1 MKASHTI
8 DDSGYMMNFSV
19 RLLAVSCAH
28 AVTRSDILKMIPL
41 YLSNILDHE
50 IIPIRGLRQG
60 DPISPYLFLLC
71 AEVFSSLLNAAEE
84 RGDLSGVKA
93 DERSAECLQNVL
105 SLYERCSGQTINKE
119 KSSVMF
125 SMNTKENDREKF
137 RGALDIGVEAWNEK
151 YNPTANYSKR
161 RHNTEPGSRLG
172 EWDKELIQDIFWEED
187 VRNILAIPLN
197 MGSEDFAAW
206 QVKHFLWRFAHN
218 TLPLRM
224 NIDRRGMEIDTRC
237 PVCHRLNEDGG
248 HCFFKCKYVKAGWRV
263 MNLKHIR
270 LELMQY
276 SSALD
281 VCKHILNMKEDK
293 MLTTV
298 LFLWNWWDARNKVNA
313 GEDRRSAEQVYDRVM
328 RMVSETSLLSPAK
341 SRPNVQAQRKW
352 HPPILGELKLNFDGA
367 FFDEGKTG
375 GWGFVVRD
383 H

>member
-1 MKASHTI
+1 MGQRIDPGYFLGGGCEEYPSYTAEYGVRRFCSMAGIFTVKSAYHTLEDQREHLAS
-8 DDSGYMMNFSV
+8 
-19 RLLAVSCAH
+19 
-28 AVTRSDILKMIPL
+28 
-41 YLSNILDHE
+41 
-50 IIPIRGLRQG
+50 RQTG
-60 DPISPYLFLLC
+60 
-71 AEVFSSLLNAAEE
+71 ESS
-84 RGDLSGVKA
+84 SGVA
-93 DERSAECLQNVL
+93 RTA
-105 SLYERCSGQTINKE
+105 SLDWGK
-119 KSSVMF
+119 
-125 SMNTKENDREKF
+125 
-137 RGALDIGVEAWNEK
+137 LW
-151 YNPTANYSKR
+151 
-161 RHNTEPGSRLG
+161 RLHYFP
-172 EWDKELIQDIFWEED
+172 K
-187 VRNILAIPLN
+187 
-197 MGSEDFAAW
+197 
-206 QVKHFLWRFAHN
+206 VKHFLWRFAHN

-352 HPPILGELKLNFDGA
+352 HSPILGELKLNFDGA

>member
-1 MKASHTI
+1 MAASSYDADGDGVLALWLLRDYDEEAWECVYRVAAGFLGDVARMMGFFVAHMS
-8 DDSGYMMNFSV
+8 DDSGGGDALLRSSQGHRYGVYNLK
-19 RLLAVSCAH
+19 RL
-28 AVTRSDILKMIPL
+28 K
-41 YLSNILDHE
+41 
-50 IIPIRGLRQG
+50 RG
-60 DPISPYLFLLC
+60 
-71 AEVFSSLLNAAEE
+71 EVVAA
-84 RGDLSGVKA
+84 
-93 DERSAECLQNVL
+93 
-105 SLYERCSGQTINKE
+105 
-119 KSSVMF
+119 
-125 SMNTKENDREKF
+125 DREF
-137 RGALDIGVEAWNEK
+137 GGDDDDGSLDSIR

>member
-1 MKASHTI
+1 M
-8 DDSGYMMNFSV
+8 
-19 RLLAVSCAH
+19 
-28 AVTRSDILKMIPL
+28 
-41 YLSNILDHE
+41 
-50 IIPIRGLRQG
+50 
-60 DPISPYLFLLC
+60 
-71 AEVFSSLLNAAEE
+71 
-84 RGDLSGVKA
+84 
-93 DERSAECLQNVL
+93 
-105 SLYERCSGQTINKE
+105 GQRI
-119 KSSVMF
+119 
-125 SMNTKENDREKF
+125 
-137 RGALDIGVEAWNEK
+137 
-151 YNPTANYSKR
+151 
-161 RHNTEPGSRLG
+161 
-172 EWDKELIQDIFWEED
+172 D

-206 QVKHFLWRFAHN
+206 HFDPRGIFTVKSAYHTLEDQREHLASRQTGESSSGVARTASLDWGKLWRLHYFPKVKHFLWCFAHN